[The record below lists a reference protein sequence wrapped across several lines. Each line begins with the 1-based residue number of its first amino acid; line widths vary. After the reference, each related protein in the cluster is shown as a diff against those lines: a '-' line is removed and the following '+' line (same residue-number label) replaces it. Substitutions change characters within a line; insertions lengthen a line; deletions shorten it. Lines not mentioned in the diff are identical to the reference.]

1 MLVQMVL
8 NMSSRD
14 VLVLLGVF
22 ACFCGCM
29 TVCACQ
35 PGGWMRGM
43 DEGDGGG
50 MERDV
55 ADDRR

>member
-1 MLVQMVL
+1 MPVQMVL

-14 VLVLLGVF
+14 VLVLLGCVCVF
-22 ACFCGCM
+22 LWLHDCVCM
-29 TVCACQ
+29 SA
-35 PGGWMRGM
+35 RRM